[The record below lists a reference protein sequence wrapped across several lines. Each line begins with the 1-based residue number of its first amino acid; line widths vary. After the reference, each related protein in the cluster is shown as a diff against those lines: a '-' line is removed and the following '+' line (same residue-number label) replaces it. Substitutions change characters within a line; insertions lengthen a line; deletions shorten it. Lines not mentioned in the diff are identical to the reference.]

1 MNSAEHHDR
10 SMPRVVITVSDQQS
24 QPYRFQLDREKVTI
38 GRSRNCDIVIDCPSV
53 SGLHCTMERVPG
65 GYILRDQDST
75 NGLKLKEEKMAVI
88 DLRNDLEV
96 FVGDVEFGYT
106 LSDEELDELD
116 EEDFVPHAKKASKKD
131 TSSRSKPTID
141 RNEEEAPAR
150 KPGKAM
156 ALKTPARP
164 VASAAPAPSLPSA
177 HTGGSG
183 FFGMVTLICGL
194 GAFYAGLDASYRGKQ
209 EELGRNDKVSLF
221 GDIKNGAPP
230 LPEADEDTE

>member
-1 MNSAEHHDR
+1 
-10 SMPRVVITVSDQQS
+10 
-24 QPYRFQLDREKVTI
+24 
-38 GRSRNCDIVIDCPSV
+38 
-53 SGLHCTMERVPG
+53 MERVPG

-75 NGLKLKEEKMAVI
+75 NGLKLKEDKMAVI

-131 TSSRSKPTID
+131 SSGRSKQAVD
-141 RNEEEAPAR
+141 RDEEEEAPSR

-156 ALKTPARP
+156 TLKTPARP
-164 VASAAPAPSLPSA
+164 VASATPAPSLPSA

-183 FFGMVTLICGL
+183 FFGIVTLICGL

-209 EELGRNDKVSLF
+209 EELGRKDKVSLF
-221 GDIKNGAPP
+221 GDIKDGAPP
-230 LPEADEDTE
+230 LPDAGEDTE